1 MASSPGKTYRATPR
15 FRTPTV
21 LQMEAV
27 ECGAAA
33 LASVLG
39 YYGRFVSLE
48 ELRAACGVSRDGTKA
63 SNILKAA
70 RSYGLKAKGFS
81 KRAEE
86 TPDVPLPAIV
96 FWNFNH
102 FVVLEGFRK
111 GKVYLN
117 DPSMGPRVVDQQEFE
132 QCFTG
137 VILVFEPDESFV
149 RGGSRPRAAAALRSR
164 LKNVLSSVAFV
175 LFVSLALSLT
185 GLVLPI
191 FTKVFVD
198 HVLVRENRSWVAPL
212 LIGLGITAVFRM
224 GLTWMQ
230 RNALLRLSTKLAVG
244 SSYRFLQH
252 LLRLPVEFFTQRYGG
267 EVGARMEANDRIASV
282 LSGQVAANLL
292 NVLMAGLYL
301 FLLIRLDV
309 VLTVITVTFAACNF
323 IALRLVS
330 RHRKDVSVHLL
341 QERGKLMGMSMAGIQ
356 GIESIKAT
364 GREHDFF
371 SRWSGQMA
379 KTLVSEQKFEES
391 SLGLEAVPS
400 FLTMLSTVAILG
412 VGAMRVMDGHMTV
425 GAVVAFE
432 GLMLGFMDPISQLLS
447 LGGDLQELEGELGRL
462 DDVLRHPI
470 DPGLASESILPP
482 PGTSPKLMGHVELKE
497 ISYGYSRMSPPLIS
511 GFNLSARPGTRV
523 AFVGFSASGKSTLA
537 KIISGLYR
545 PWDGE
550 VLLDG
555 KPRTEIP
562 RSQIVNSVA
571 MVDQDF
577 FLYEGS
583 VRDILT
589 LWDSTVPES
598 DMIQAAKDACI
609 HEEIA
614 ARPGGYDSRVE
625 EGGRNFS
632 IGQQQRLEIARALV
646 LNPSVLIL
654 DEATSALDP
663 ITERQID
670 ENLRRRGCTCII
682 VAHRLSTIRDCDEI
696 IVLDH
701 GTIVQRGTHESLLA
715 VRGPYQELISA

>member
-1 MASSPGKTYRATPR
+1 
-15 FRTPTV
+15 
-21 LQMEAV
+21 MEAV

-39 YYGRFVSLE
+39 YYGRHVSLE

-63 SNILKAA
+63 SNLLKAA
-70 RSYGLKAKGFS
+70 RDYGLKAKGFS
-81 KRAEE
+81 KRPEE
-86 TPDVPLPAIV
+86 TPEVPLPAIV

-102 FVVLEGFRK
+102 FVVLEGFRN

-117 DPSMGPRVVDQQEFE
+117 DPAIGPRAVDEQEFE

-137 VILVFEPDESFV
+137 VILVFEPDEGFV
-149 RGGSRPRAAAALRSR
+149 KGGSRPKAAAALRSR
-164 LKNVLSSVAFV
+164 LKNVMSGVAFV

-212 LIGLGITAVFRM
+212 LIGLGITAVFRL
-224 GLTWMQ
+224 GLTWLQ
-230 RNALLRLSTKLAVG
+230 RRSLLRLSTKLAVG

-282 LSGQVAANLL
+282 LSGRVAANLL

-301 FLLIRLDV
+301 FLLFRLDV
-309 VLTVITVTFAACNF
+309 VLTVITLIFATCNF
-323 IALRLVS
+323 IALRVVS
-330 RHRKDVSVHLL
+330 RHRKDVSAHLL
-341 QERGKLMGMSMAGIQ
+341 QERGKLIGMSMAGIQ

-364 GREHDFF
+364 GREYDFF

-379 KTLVSEQKFEES
+379 KTLISQQRFEES
-391 SLGLEAVPS
+391 SLGLLAVPS
-400 FLTMLSTVAILG
+400 FLTMLSTVAVLG
-412 VGAMRVMDGHMTV
+412 VGSMRVMDGHMTV

-432 GLMLGFMDPISQLLS
+432 GLMFGFMGPISQLLS

-462 DDVLRHPI
+462 DDVLRHPT
-470 DPGLASESILPP
+470 DPGLASEAMAPP
-482 PGTSPKLMGHVELKE
+482 PGMPPKLMGHVELKN
-497 ISYGYSRMSPPLIS
+497 ISYGYSRMNPPLIE

-523 AFVGFSASGKSTLA
+523 ALVGFSASGKSTLA

-545 PWDGE
+545 QWDGE

-555 KPRTEIP
+555 KPRKEIP
-562 RSQIVNSVA
+562 RSQITNSVA

-589 LWDSTVPES
+589 LWDSTIPES

-609 HEEIA
+609 HEDIA
-614 ARPGGYDSRVE
+614 ARSGGYDSRVE

-646 LNPSVLIL
+646 LNPAILIL
-654 DEATSALDP
+654 DEATSALDA

-670 ENLRRRGCTCII
+670 ENLRRRGCTSII
-682 VAHRLSTIRDCDEI
+682 VAHRLSTSRDCDEI
-696 IVLDH
+696 IVLEH
-701 GTIVQRGTHESLLA
+701 GAIVQRGTHEDLLA